1 MAARQERKVVTVL
14 FADLVGFTSR
24 AEQIDPED
32 VVGILQPYYARLRSE
47 LERHGGT
54 VEKFIGDAV
63 MGVFGAP
70 VAHEDDPE
78 RAVRAALAIRDALH
92 DEEVGLDVRLAVNT
106 GEALVSLA
114 ARPEAGEAMV
124 AGDVVNTAARL
135 QAAAP
140 IGGILVGRQ
149 TYETTQQAIEYRPAE
164 PVEANGKADPVP
176 AWEAVEARAR
186 FGVDVAQRPATELV
200 GRRREVDLL
209 ADALARARGER
220 EPQLVTLV
228 GVPGIGKSRLVL
240 ELFGLLEATPE
251 LILWRQG
258 RSLPYGEGVTFWALA
273 EMVKAQAGIL
283 ETDDAD
289 AASAKLQRAV
299 SDAVAE
305 EAEAEW
311 IEGHLRP
318 LIGLASESEARD
330 DRRNE
335 AFSAWRRFFEA
346 LADRRPLVLVFED
359 LHWADD
365 GLLDFVDHLVD
376 WASGVSILVVCTAR
390 PELLERRPGWGGG
403 KRNSATISLTPL
415 SDEDTA
421 RLLAAVLEQ
430 SVLPADTQAD
440 LLVRAGGNP
449 LYAEQYARMFLERG
463 SAEDLP
469 LPGNVQGIIAARLDG
484 LPAAEK
490 ELIQDAAVLGKVFWA
505 GALTAIGGEERFAVE
520 ERLHGLERKEFV
532 RRERRSSVEGET
544 QHAFLHLLVRDVAYG
559 QIPRA
564 QRAEKHR
571 LAARWIESLGRPE
584 DNAEM
589 LAYHYL
595 EALELAR
602 AAGLDMSQLAE
613 PARAA
618 LRDAGDRAAGLN
630 AFGAAVRFY
639 RAALDLTQ
647 TDSLD
652 HPYLQLRLGRALYF
666 YGEPGSV
673 DALVSAAEALLACD
687 DREAA
692 AEAETT
698 LGEAHWLQG
707 DRDRAFEH
715 LSRAQELVARSETT
729 RIKAYVAMT
738 SSRLLMLADDQ
749 EEALRVGREAL
760 AMTEELG
767 LDELRAMALNNV
779 GVARTYLGDLGGIGD
794 LELAV
799 ELALKLNS
807 PFESSRSQGNLA
819 AMLWMRGELSRAV
832 EWWARAEDAA
842 DAFPGTGFARW
853 FRGQRVSYA
862 YELGGWDEAIAVAD
876 EFLAE
881 VEAGSPHYLAAMCY
895 CTRSAIRVARDDV
908 ESAHADAEHAIELV
922 RRSKDPQAV
931 YPTLAVC
938 AHIFCESDRPDRAA
952 ELAEEYLAGLR
963 GPGVGFGLIASH
975 QLAWTL
981 VALGRGEELLDAL
994 SSVEE
999 ELPWSRAASL
1009 YAGGDPRGAAEVCA
1023 SMGAVTEE
1031 AYDRLVLAT
1040 ALVQEGRRAEADVE
1054 LQRALAFYHSV
1065 GASRYVRRGE
1075 ALLAASA

>member
-92 DEEVGLDVRLAVNT
+92 DEEVGLDVRIAVNT

-135 QAAAP
+135 QAGAP

-149 TYETTQQAIEYRPAE
+149 TYETTRQAIEYRPAE
-164 PVEANGKADPVP
+164 PVEAKGKADPVP

-186 FGVDVAQRPATELV
+186 FGVDVGQRAATELV

-209 ADALARARGER
+209 ADALARAHGER

-283 ETDDAD
+283 ETDDTD
-289 AASAKLQRAV
+289 AAAAKLQRAV
-299 SDAVAE
+299 SDAVADG
-305 EAEAEW
+305 AEAEW

-330 DRRNE
+330 DGRNE

-403 KRNSATISLTPL
+403 KRNSATISLAPL

-421 RLLAAVLEQ
+421 RLLAALLEK
-430 SVLPADTQAD
+430 SVLPAQTQAD

-463 SAEDLP
+463 SSENLP
-469 LPGNVQGIIAARLDG
+469 LPGNVQGIIAARLDA
-484 LPAAEK
+484 LPAEEK
-490 ELIQDAAVLGKVFWA
+490 ELIQDAAVIGKVFWV
-505 GALTAIGGEERFAVE
+505 GALTAIGGEQRFAVE

-532 RRERRSSVEGET
+532 RRERRSSLEGEA

-564 QRAEKHR
+564 QRADKHR
-571 LAARWIESLGRPE
+571 LAARWLESLGRLE

-595 EALELAR
+595 EALELGR
-602 AAGLDMSQLAE
+602 AAGLDSSELAE
-613 PARAA
+613 PARVA
-618 LRDAGDRAAGLN
+618 LREAGDRAFGLYS
-630 AFGAAVRFY
+630 FVSAVRFY
-639 RAALDLTQ
+639 RAALDQ
-647 TDSLD
+647 TTPGSSHHAD
-652 HPYLQLRLGRALYF
+652 LQLLLGRAL
-666 YGEPGSV
+666 
-673 DALVSAAEALLACD
+673 LLAD
-687 DREAA
+687 EPSSVATLLSASDAFLALGEREAA

-698 LGEAHWLQG
+698 LTEALWLQG
-707 DRDRAFEH
+707 DRDRAFDH
-715 LSRAQELVARSETT
+715 LARARELVAQSETT
-729 RIKAYVAMT
+729 RTKAFVTAAA
-738 SSRLLMLADDQ
+738 SRFLMLASE
-749 EEALRVGREAL
+749 EEALPVGREAL
-760 AMTEELG
+760 AMAEQLG
-767 LDELRAMALNNV
+767 LDELRVSVLNNV
-779 GVARTYLGDLGGIGD
+779 GVARVYAGDLGGMAD
-794 LELAV
+794 LEQAV
-799 ELALKLNS
+799 ELSLEANTPS
-807 PFESSRSQGNLA
+807 EISRSQGNLA
-819 AMLWMRGELSRAV
+819 AMLWMYGEL
-832 EWWARAEDAA
+832 ARAGELLERATETAEGYSQAA
-842 DAFPGTGFARW
+842 WARW
-853 FRGQRVSYA
+853 FQGQHVNHA
-862 YELGGWDEAIAVAD
+862 YQFGRWDNAAALAD
-876 EFLAE
+876 DFLAE
-881 VEAGSPHYLAAMCY
+881 VEAGSPHYLAHACHFV
-895 CTRSAIRVARDDV
+895 RAEIRIARDDREGAVADV
-908 ESAHADAEHAIELV
+908 ERALDLV
-922 RRSKDPQAV
+922 RLSKDPQAV
-931 YPTLAVC
+931 YPAIAAC
-938 AHIFCESDRPDRAA
+938 ANVLLESDRPDRAG
-952 ELAEEYLAGLR
+952 ELVDEYLAGLR
-963 GPGVGFGLIASH
+963 GPGVGFGVIGVH
-975 QLAWTL
+975 VLAWTL
-981 VALGRGEELLDAL
+981 SALGRGQELVGAL
-994 SSVEE
+994 PVREAGI
-999 ELPWSRAASL
+999 PWGRAASL
-1009 YAGGDPRGAAEVCA
+1009 FVSGDPRGAAEICA
-1023 SMGAVTEE
+1023 SMGAVAEE
-1031 AYDRLVLAT
+1031 ARARLAAAT
-1040 ALVQEGRRAEADVE
+1040 LLVEQGRRAEADFE
-1054 LQRALAFYHSV
+1054 LQRALAFYRSV
-1065 GASRYVRRGE
+1065 GATRYVREGE